1 MKTQKNKKISKK
13 INWKKRILI
22 TLSCALGFVGL
33 VIATIYLWPLRDST
47 LQSTVK
53 ESLTFEVAKQK
64 VASINQ
70 TESTSG
76 IKPECQSR
84 LLVHEQ
90 RTEKSVVMYHGV
102 GGCSLQFSD
111 LAQYFYD
118 RGYNVFAP
126 TAPQHG
132 TNNDTAYSKVT
143 SKELVDFANQ
153 SSNIGTAIGND
164 TGVVGM
170 SGGGM
175 LASWTSQ
182 YHTNMRH
189 LLVLS
194 PFFEPSQQQAAAYKI
209 KPFILFYGKHIL
221 PDAYS
226 VSEDGGR
233 GLSYYALTQFV
244 MLGKNLPQPAVKTD
258 LQSAAIIMAEDDE
271 LINQPLARQVI
282 GGIAKANNLNLS
294 SYNIPAAW
302 GIGHVTVGP
311 ENDSINPHR
320 DELYQK
326 YLDMYSGQ

>member
-1 MKTQKNKKISKK
+1 MKKQKNKNIPKK

-22 TLSCALGFVGL
+22 ILGCVIGFLALA
-33 VIATIYLWPLRDST
+33 IATIYLWPLRDSS
-47 LQSTVK
+47 LQSVK
-53 ESLTFEVAKQK
+53 NESLSFDMAKQR
-64 VASINQ
+64 VVSINQ
-70 TESTSG
+70 RESTAKV
-76 IKPECQSR
+76 KPECQSR

-90 RTEKSVVMYHGV
+90 KTEKSVVMYHGV

-118 RGYNVFAP
+118 RGYNVYAP

-132 TNNDTAYSKVT
+132 TSNDTAYSKVT

-153 SSNIGTAIGND
+153 SANIGTAIGNN
-164 TGVVGM
+164 TGVIGM

-182 YHTNMRH
+182 YHTNMKN

-194 PFFEPSQQQAAAYKI
+194 PFFEPSHKQAASYKI

-258 LQSAAIIMAEDDE
+258 LQSAAIVMSEDDE
-271 LINQPLARQVI
+271 LINQPLARKVI
-282 GGIAKANNLNLS
+282 GDIAEANDLKLS

-302 GIGHVTVGP
+302 EIGHVTVGP

-320 DELYQK
+320 AELYQR
-326 YLDMYSGQ
+326 YFDMYSGR

>member
-1 MKTQKNKKISKK
+1 MKKQKNKKVTGK

-22 TLSCALGFVGL
+22 TLGCVLGSL
-33 VIATIYLWPLRDST
+33 VLVVAAIYLWPLRDPS
-47 LQSTVK
+47 LQSAETKSLSFEAAKQNTASLQQK
-53 ESLTFEVAKQK
+53 ESAAGVT
-64 VASINQ
+64 
-70 TESTSG
+70 
-76 IKPECQSR
+76 PECQSR

-90 RTEKSVVMYHGV
+90 KTEKSVIMYHGV

-118 RGYNVFAP
+118 RGYNVYAP

-132 TNNDTAYSKVT
+132 TSNDTAYSKVT
-143 SKELVDFANQ
+143 SKQLVDFANQ
-153 SSNIGTAIGND
+153 SANIGSAIGKS
-164 TGVVGM
+164 TGVIGM

-182 YHTNMRH
+182 YHANMKH

-194 PFFEPSQQQAAAYKI
+194 PFFEPSRQQAAAYKI

-258 LQSAAIIMAEDDE
+258 LQSVGIVMAEDDE
-271 LINQPLARQVI
+271 LINQPLAKQVI
-282 GGIAKANNLNLS
+282 GNIAQANNLDLS
-294 SYNIPAAW
+294 SYNIPASW
-302 GIGHVTVGP
+302 SIGHVTVGP
-311 ENDSINPHR
+311 ENDSINPYR

-326 YLDMYSGQ
+326 YFDMYSGN